1 MQHHLSSEL
10 YSIKYADKHAA
21 AMVFRCLLENAK
33 DLGLTSVGLESFKA
47 KNNRTA
53 FKIIIALPKEL
64 SSRIPA
70 ILSSVKET
78 MREHP
83 LFPHLSFD
91 FHIIPITNQVN
102 WNFDSY
108 DDPNYQ
114 RIFIRK
120 RQD

>member
-1 MQHHLSSEL
+1 MKYELSSEL
-10 YSIKYADKHAA
+10 YSVKYSDKHTA
-21 AMVFRCLLENAK
+21 AMVFKSLLENASE
-33 DLGLTSVGLESFKA
+33 LGLTSVGLESFKA

-53 FKIIIALPKEL
+53 LKIIIALPKEF

-91 FHIIPITNQVN
+91 FHIVPITNQVN